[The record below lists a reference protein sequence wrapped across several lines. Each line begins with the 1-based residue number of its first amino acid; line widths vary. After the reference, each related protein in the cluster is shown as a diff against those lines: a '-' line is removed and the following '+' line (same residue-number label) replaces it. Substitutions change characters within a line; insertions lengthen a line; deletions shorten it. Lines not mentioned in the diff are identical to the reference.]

1 MISVI
6 MSTYKEDEELL
17 RESIE
22 SILNQTYKDI
32 EFIIILDYPDNEIH
46 QKVICEYASKDKR
59 VHFYINQ
66 KNLGL
71 TKSLNRGISLCTGD
85 YIARMDADD
94 ISLSDRL
101 EKQLN

>member
-46 QKVICEYASKDKR
+46 QKVIC
-59 VHFYINQ
+59 
-66 KNLGL
+66 L
-71 TKSLNRGISLCTGD
+71 
-85 YIARMDADD
+85 
-94 ISLSDRL
+94 
-101 EKQLN
+101 